1 MEMSDDKGCKPIDLP
16 MMRST
21 RVTFP
26 EDPAEQAR
34 VKAAW
39 DAFADKCD
47 PSRAAWRKLKGEI
60 VHAVKAGHTSRAAL
74 AAYLGS
80 DRKTVSAAT
89 AELQQEGLLVK
100 EGARWAIPGATRE
113 QRVRVVA
120 AMMRLGEPQTTT
132 EIAREADL
140 PTARVGEHLRF
151 MAEFCDVE
159 KKGKRWILHER
170 KLDATFRKDAAKL
183 AKAVTRG

>member
-1 MEMSDDKGCKPIDLP
+1 MTMKPVDLP

-21 RVTFP
+21 RVHFP
-26 EDPAEQAR
+26 EDKAERER
-34 VKAAW
+34 VMAEW
-39 DAFADKCD
+39 DRFADQCD
-47 PSRAAWRKLKGEI
+47 PSRAAWRRLKGEI

-74 AAYLGS
+74 IRYIPSTAAPVRTAL
-80 DRKTVSAAT
+80 
-89 AELQQEGLLVK
+89 AELQQEGLLVE
-100 EGARWAIPGATRE
+100 EGTRWAIPGATRE

-140 PTARVGEHLRF
+140 PAARVGEHLRF
-151 MAEFCDVE
+151 MAELGDVE
-159 KKGKRWILHER
+159 KKAKRWVLHER

-183 AKAVTRG
+183 AKAVARG